1 MSDAPKKPNPAE
13 DLSEGLGLLFR
24 AAKTAVE
31 QIPTDSVE
39 SFMSTTAGAVGRA
52 FDVVGGAIEREIS
65 GQPGA
70 APPADAQGAP
80 AEAPPAAPDAAPAP
94 VAAKEPAPDGAAAP
108 AAGPKPDGD
117 EPRGPRVA

>member
-52 FDVVGGAIEREIS
+52 FDVVGGAIEREIG
-65 GQPGA
+65 GQPQPAAPTGEPPAAAVDAPSSPGA
-70 APPADAQGAP
+70 AQ
-80 AEAPPAAPDAAPAP
+80 EPAASP
-94 VAAKEPAPDGAAAP
+94 VASADEPG
-108 AAGPKPDGD
+108 GD